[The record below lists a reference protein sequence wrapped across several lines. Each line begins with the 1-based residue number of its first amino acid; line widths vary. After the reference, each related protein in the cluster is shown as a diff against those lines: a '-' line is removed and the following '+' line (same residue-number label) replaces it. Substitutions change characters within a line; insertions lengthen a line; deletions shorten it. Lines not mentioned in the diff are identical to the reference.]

1 MPESLALEATGV
13 AKSFGP
19 TTALRG
25 VDLRVGWD
33 ERVALLGGNGAGKTT
48 LLRLAA
54 GLLRP
59 TSGEVRVAG
68 HALDRAGAGG
78 RRLVGF
84 VGHQSLLYP
93 DLTVDEN
100 LGFFARL
107 YGVANSGRRTG
118 ALLARLGMAGRR
130 SDRVRALSRGLQQRV
145 ALARA
150 LLHDP
155 PILLLDEPETGLDAA
170 GRALL
175 VEEVGIPGR
184 TVILSTHDR
193 GLARQVAGRAVVL
206 AGGRIAEDVSTSA
219 LGDAVPLGRTA

>member
-1 MPESLALEATGV
+1 MPEHIALEAIEL

-59 TSGEVRVAG
+59 TTGELRLAG
-68 HALDRAGAGG
+68 LPIAREGSAA

-93 DLTVDEN
+93 DLTVEEN
-100 LGFFARL
+100 LAFFARL
-107 YGVANSGRRTG
+107 YGVAD
-118 ALLARLGMAGRR
+118 AGRR
-130 SDRVRALSRGLQQRV
+130 VESLLDRLGVAARRRDRARALSRGLQQRV

-155 PILLLDEPETGLDAA
+155 PILLLDEPETGLDVP
-170 GRALL
+170 GRELL
-175 VEEVGIPGR
+175 AEVVGAPGR
-184 TVILSTHDR
+184 TVLLSTHDR
-193 GLARQVAGRAVVL
+193 DLARRVAARAVVL
-206 AGGRIAEDVSTSA
+206 AGGRVAEDVPTSTLGAA
-219 LGDAVPLGRTA
+219 LSLGRPA

>member
-1 MPESLALEATGV
+1 MPETLALEAIGLG
-13 AKSFGP
+13 KSFGP
-19 TTALRG
+19 TAALRG
-25 VDLRVGWD
+25 VDLRVAWD

-59 TSGEVRVAG
+59 TSGELRLAG
-68 HALDRAGAGG
+68 RALDREGSAL

-93 DLTVDEN
+93 DLTVEEN
-100 LGFFARL
+100 LAFFARL
-107 YGVANSGRRTG
+107 YGVADSGRRIE

-130 SDRVRALSRGLQQRV
+130 RDRLGALSRGLQQRV

-155 PILLLDEPETGLDAA
+155 PVLLLDEPETGLDAA
-170 GRALL
+170 GRELL
-175 VEEVGIPGR
+175 SEEVGASGR
-184 TVILSTHDR
+184 TVLLSTHDR
-193 GLARQVAGRAVVL
+193 GLARQVAERAVVL
-206 AGGRIAEDVSTSA
+206 VGGRIAEDVATSA
-219 LGDAVPLGRTA
+219 LGDALPLGRPA